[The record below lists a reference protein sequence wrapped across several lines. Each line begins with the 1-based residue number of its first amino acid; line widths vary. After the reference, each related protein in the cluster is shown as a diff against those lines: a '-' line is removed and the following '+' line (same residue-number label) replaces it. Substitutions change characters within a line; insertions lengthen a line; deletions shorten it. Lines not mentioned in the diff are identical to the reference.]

1 MAGRPVGEQLTA
13 VTLYTSIYNDP
24 ACRSGAIR
32 NFICRFCLL
41 ALYTLSTAVC
51 AEQPVRVF
59 AAASLTNAL
68 NDIGAAW
75 QKAGHP
81 KPSLAYGSSSTLAKQ
96 VEAGAPADVLAS
108 ADLTW
113 MDYLDQ
119 RGWVVANTRSNLL
132 GNELVLIVPKGKQFP
147 VQMKTGFDIA
157 GAFDGKLCTG
167 EPGVVPVGIYARQA
181 LESLHWWS
189 SLQGRIVGTD
199 DVRTA
204 LAFVERGECPLGIV
218 YATDAKISDKVEV
231 LDRFPDG
238 SHKPIVYPF
247 AAVKNSRPEATAFL
261 KYLQSSPTAAAIFE
275 HYGFVRFKQ

>member
-1 MAGRPVGEQLTA
+1 LRAL
-13 VTLYTSIYNDP
+13 
-24 ACRSGAIR
+24 IR
-32 NFICRFCLL
+32 GLGLL
-41 ALYTLSTAVC
+41 AIFMLSTAAH

-68 NDIGAAW
+68 NDIGAEW

-96 VEAGAPADVLAS
+96 IEAGAPADVFAS

-119 RGWVVANTRSNLL
+119 RGWIAANSRVSLL
-132 GNELVLIVPKGKQFP
+132 GNDLVLVVPKGKKFP
-147 VQMKTGFDIA
+147 VQMKAGFDLA
-157 GAFDGKLCTG
+157 AAFDGKLCTG
-167 EPGVVPVGIYARQA
+167 EPDVVPVGKYAKQ
-181 LESLHWWS
+181 SLQSLGWWP

-218 YATDAKISDKVEV
+218 YVTDAKISDKVEV
-231 LDRFPDG
+231 LDRFPDD

-247 AAVKNSRPEATAFL
+247 AAVKNARPGAKAFL
-261 KYLQSSPTAAAIFE
+261 QFVETSPVAVGIFE
-275 HYGFVRFKQ
+275 HYGFIRLKH